1 MFDVRFWPRVDF
13 GFQPETDITPNS
25 RHHIDCLAWTHHSL
39 PLDPPQSRMRIR
51 LPMSMSIRFMD
62 SARRH
67 MIATWSRRERGAGE
81 ICVDA
86 SLAAVDFY
94 RSCGFQ
100 ELGVGEHL
108 LPSGVAMACVF
119 VRKTLGATTHQN
131 GEASLDA
138 RRSRLQNVNLTM
150 RRVAVPFDFKFAVPA
165 TSLCEISESRS

>member
-1 MFDVRFWPRVDF
+1 MFDVRIRPRVDF

-67 MIATWSRRERGAGE
+67 MIATWSRCGARRGTVSGIEQQSSRANFSSSPWRAAKCWAFPPTDWKTVSIERQFT
-81 ICVDA
+81 
-86 SLAAVDFY
+86 SAAVLRAEDFY

-119 VRKTLGATTHQN
+119 MRKTLGATTPP
-131 GEASLDA
+131 E
-138 RRSRLQNVNLTM
+138 RRSV
-150 RRVAVPFDFKFAVPA
+150 
-165 TSLCEISESRS
+165 S